1 MIIIGIIFA
10 IICLLIA
17 GYIGIRLG
25 RGIEREELAPKLQQ
39 TEILN
44 EQIITDNLQ
53 QEEIANNLKHEIGQ
67 LEVKKESILANI
79 NDLQA
84 QADNTAEMYEKKAI
98 EVAQLKIEASLT
110 EQSAKY
116 EAATKEYENEYL
128 STIRQAAVDLQ
139 SQLNEKVSQLN
150 KINSDIN
157 TFKATREA
165 LIQANL
171 REQEL
176 LDTVGFH
183 TISLSEQDITDI
195 NTLER
200 IKPTLFKPEILSKLI
215 WSTYFLQPVSSM
227 CNNIFGTGKVC
238 GVYKITNLTTKEV
251 YIGQSVDCAERIK
264 QHIKAGLGIDNKG
277 TNKLYKAMQKTGVW
291 NFAFELLE
299 KCPREELDKKEKE
312 YIAIYESD
320 KFGYNSTKGN
330 G

>member
-17 GYIGIRLG
+17 GYIGVRLG

-39 TEILN
+39 TEVLN

-53 QEEIANNLKHEIGQ
+53 QEAIANNLKHEIGQ
-67 LEVKKESILANI
+67 LEVRKESILANI
-79 NDLQA
+79 SDLQA

-116 EAATKEYENEYL
+116 EAATQEYENEYL
-128 STIRQAAVDLQ
+128 STIRQAAADLQ
-139 SQLNEKVSQLN
+139 AQLNEKVSQLN

-176 LDTVGFH
+176 LDAVGFH
-183 TISLSEQDITDI
+183 TVSLSEQDITDI

>member
-10 IICLLIA
+10 IICILIA
-17 GYIGIRLG
+17 GYAGMRLG

-39 TEILN
+39 TEMLN

-79 NDLQA
+79 SDLQA

-128 STIRQAAVDLQ
+128 STIQQAAVDLQ
-139 SQLNEKVSQLN
+139 AQLNEKVSQLN

-215 WSTYFLQPVSSM
+215 WSTYFFQPVSSM

>member
-10 IICLLIA
+10 IICILIA
-17 GYIGIRLG
+17 GYAGMRLG

-79 NDLQA
+79 SDLQA

-128 STIRQAAVDLQ
+128 STIQQAAVDLQ
-139 SQLNEKVSQLN
+139 AQLNEKVSQLN

-238 GVYKITNLTTKEV
+238 GIYKITNLTTKEV
-251 YIGQSVDCAERIK
+251 YIGQSIDCAERIK

>member
-79 NDLQA
+79 SDLQA

-98 EVAQLKIEASLT
+98 EVAQLRIEASLT

-238 GVYKITNLTTKEV
+238 GIYKITNLTTKEV

>member
-10 IICLLIA
+10 IICILIA
-17 GYIGIRLG
+17 VYVGMRLG

-39 TEILN
+39 TEMLN

-98 EVAQLKIEASLT
+98 EVAQLRIEASLT

-128 STIRQAAVDLQ
+128 STIQQAAVDLQ
-139 SQLNEKVSQLN
+139 AQLDEKVSQLN

>member
-10 IICLLIA
+10 IICLLTA

-39 TEILN
+39 TEMLN

-79 NDLQA
+79 SDLQA

-128 STIRQAAVDLQ
+128 STIQQAAVDLQ
-139 SQLNEKVSQLN
+139 AQLNEKVSQLN

>member
-17 GYIGIRLG
+17 GYIGMRLG

-53 QEEIANNLKHEIGQ
+53 QEAIANNLKHEIGQ

-79 NDLQA
+79 SDLQV

-128 STIRQAAVDLQ
+128 STIQQAAVDLQ
-139 SQLNEKVSQLN
+139 AQLNEKITQLN

-176 LDTVGFH
+176 LDAVGFH
-183 TISLSEQDITDI
+183 TVSLSEQDITDI

>member
-10 IICLLIA
+10 IICILIA
-17 GYIGIRLG
+17 GYVGMRLG

-79 NDLQA
+79 SDLQA

-128 STIRQAAVDLQ
+128 STIQQAAIDLQ
-139 SQLNEKVSQLN
+139 AQLNEKVSQLN

>member
-238 GVYKITNLTTKEV
+238 GIYKITNLTTKEV

>member
-10 IICLLIA
+10 IICILIA
-17 GYIGIRLG
+17 GYVGMRLG
-25 RGIEREELAPKLQQ
+25 RGIEREELAPKLKQ

-53 QEEIANNLKHEIGQ
+53 QEAIANNLKHEIGQ

-79 NDLQA
+79 SDLQA

-110 EQSAKY
+110 EQNAKY

-128 STIRQAAVDLQ
+128 STIQQAAVDLQ
-139 SQLNEKVSQLN
+139 AQLNEKVSQLN

>member
-17 GYIGIRLG
+17 GYVGMRLG
-25 RGIEREELAPKLQQ
+25 RGIEREELAPKLKQ

-79 NDLQA
+79 SDLQA

-128 STIRQAAVDLQ
+128 STIQQAAVDLQ
-139 SQLNEKVSQLN
+139 AQLDEKVSQLN

>member
-10 IICLLIA
+10 IICILIA
-17 GYIGIRLG
+17 GYAGMRLG

-79 NDLQA
+79 SDLQA